1 MKRKKLL
8 FMQLYLKYRVHVFR
22 VLTIELS
29 AIISRSHVIALSE
42 RNDQREYEAL
52 IMS

>member
-8 FMQLYLKYRVHVFR
+8 FLQLYLKVHVFR
-22 VLTIELS
+22 FLTIELS
-29 AIISRSHVIALSE
+29 AIISRSDVIALSE